1 MFPKYFS
8 NIFMLALSANWYH
21 LFWGFPLSHVCHK
34 IWLREN
40 IFWGINCRNGC
51 SIVEYKYGMKLM
63 TLRMYPRSLMSQGLN
78 YTFHVTLAMTHICI
92 RHCYSSLCFYMS
104 LFYTK
109 PKLQTIQPSVSIH
122 KMQKG
127 KNKQRM
133 DGHFSINSTVKSRLS
148 LKDLFRVCIYL
159 WAHKQ
164 TSKYH
169 GTKE

>member
-127 KNKQRM
+127 KTNK
-133 DGHFSINSTVKSRLS
+133 GWTGISLSILLWS
-148 LKDLFRVCIYL
+148 LDYLLRIYFVSVFIYEL
-159 WAHKQ
+159 TNKHQ
-164 TSKYH
+164 NT
-169 GTKE
+169 GTKG